1 MLEELFAVGGNLDLS
16 DNNKIR
22 LGNNQDLEIY
32 HDGSHSYISDNGTG
46 ALRFISNGGG
56 GGNGAFLFSA
66 LSGNRINMRVYGT
79 DGGTSG
85 VGVGLYFNGSSSTS
99 DAATGKRLETNHN
112 GVEVT
117 GNLRV
122 TGDVIAFVSDDRLK
136 TNKVGLTNALDKV
149 NSLSGFT
156 YNFNETAGAL
166 GFSTTT
172 SEVGVSAQEVQAVLP
187 EAIKEAPVE
196 SEYITVSYHKLVP
209 LLIEAIKELSDKV
222 DSLEQRLNN

>member
-1 MLEELFAVGGNLDLS
+1 MD
-16 DNNKIR
+16 
-22 LGNNQDLEIY
+22 
-32 HDGSHSYISDNGTG
+32 
-46 ALRFISNGGG
+46 
-56 GGNGAFLFSA
+56 
-66 LSGNRINMRVYGT
+66 

-99 DAATGKRLETNHN
+99 DAATGKRLETNN
-112 GVEVT
+112 DGVEVT

>member
-1 MLEELFAVGGNLDLS
+1 
-16 DNNKIR
+16 
-22 LGNNQDLEIY
+22 
-32 HDGSHSYISDNGTG
+32 
-46 ALRFISNGGG
+46 
-56 GGNGAFLFSA
+56 
-66 LSGNRINMRVYGT
+66 MRVYGT
-79 DGGTSG
+79 DGGTTG
-85 VGVGLYFNGSSSTS
+85 VGVGLYFNGSNDITN
-99 DAATGKRLETNHN
+99 TTEGKRLETNNN
-112 GVEVT
+112 GVTIT
-117 GNLRV
+117 GNLSV

-149 NSLSGFT
+149 NSLNGFT

-166 GFSTTT
+166 GFPTDT